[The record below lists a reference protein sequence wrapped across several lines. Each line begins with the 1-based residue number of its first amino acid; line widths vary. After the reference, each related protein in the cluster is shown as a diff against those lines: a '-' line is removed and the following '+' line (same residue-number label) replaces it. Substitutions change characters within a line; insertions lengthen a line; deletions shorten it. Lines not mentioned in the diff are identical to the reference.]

1 MKFLCAIVLLV
12 AAIAFAAAGDLEDEL
27 NWQSYKA
34 KFHKRHRSKDEARRK
49 ANFIKRQKQIEKH
62 NKENKEWEMG
72 NNLFS
77 DMTDEERKGMLGAKP
92 VPRKERFLNPGYPI
106 EERALPISI
115 DYRSDK
121 CMQPVKQQAECG
133 SCWSFAAVVPL
144 EFNTCKKTGTPVAL
158 SEQMLVDCDTYN
170 YACNGGDYTNAWK
183 FIKEKG
189 GIMTNSSYPY
199 VSGTTLTR
207 GTCKFSS
214 TSVATRVSTYGWTM
228 PYPNATVSMQYL
240 QSYGPL
246 PSAMKV
252 LDSLYQYKN
261 GVYSDSACIIADENQ
276 VDHAVVIVGYG
287 TTTTTPAIPYWIV
300 RNSWG
305 TTWGNLGY
313 MAIKRGVNMCNIE
326 SWTAYVEVV

>member
-1 MKFLCAIVLLV
+1 MKFFCAIVLLLT
-12 AAIAFAAAGDLEDEL
+12 AIVFAAAGDLEDEL

-34 KFHKRHRSKDEARRK
+34 KFQKKHHSKDEARRK
-49 ANFIKRQKQIEKH
+49 ANFIKRQRQIEKH

-72 NNLFS
+72 NNQFS
-77 DMTDEERKGMLGAKP
+77 DMTDEERRAILGAKP
-92 VPRKERFLNPGYPI
+92 DIRKERSFNPGYPI
-106 EERALPISI
+106 EDRALPISI

-121 CMQPVKQQAECG
+121 CMQPVKDQASCG
-133 SCWSFAAVVPL
+133 SCWSFATVVPL

-158 SEQMLVDCDTYN
+158 SEQMLVDCDPYN
-170 YACNGGDYTNAWK
+170 HGCNGGDYTQAWQ

-189 GIMTNSSYPY
+189 GIMINSSYPY
-199 VSGTTLTR
+199 VSGATQTK

-214 TSVATRVSTYGWTM
+214 SSIAARVSSYGWTM

-240 QSYGPL
+240 QSNGPL
-246 PSAMKV
+246 PSAMRV
-252 LDSLYQYKN
+252 LDSLYQYKT
-261 GVYSDSACIIADENQ
+261 GVYSDSACILTDENL

-305 TTWGNLGY
+305 TTWGNQGY

-326 SWTAYVEVV
+326 SWTAYVDVL